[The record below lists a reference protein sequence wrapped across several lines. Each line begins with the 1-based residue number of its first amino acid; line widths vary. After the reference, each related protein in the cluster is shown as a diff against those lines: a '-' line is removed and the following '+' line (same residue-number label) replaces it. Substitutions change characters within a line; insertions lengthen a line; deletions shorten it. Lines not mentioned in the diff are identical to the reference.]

1 MTATDAT
8 PAGLARRSLRP
19 ELMDGA
25 HIPFDEFERC
35 LRELEAINRW
45 TFAYRPT
52 LAWLDRLLRT
62 RAASG
67 PPAGPLRVLDVG
79 SGHGDML
86 RKVAAWADR
95 RGVEVALT
103 GIDLNPWSERA
114 ARRATPPGLAV
125 DWVTADIFELPA
137 PMASGN
143 GAPEAGGFD
152 VVLSA
157 LFTHHLD
164 DEALLRFL
172 AWMEGRARLGWFVN
186 DLHRHAV
193 PHAAAKAIGAT
204 LPVGRLVAHDAPLS
218 VERAF
223 TRADW
228 KRLLDDAGLGGAA
241 RVEWFFPFRLCVGRI
256 R

>member
-1 MTATDAT
+1 MSAIGTGRH
-8 PAGLARRSLRP
+8 GLARRSLRP

-25 HIPFDEFERC
+25 PVPFEEFERC
-35 LRELEAINRW
+35 LRELEGINRW

-52 LAWLDRLLRT
+52 LAWLDRLR
-62 RAASG
+62 RAHLPHRQPG
-67 PPAGPLRVLDVG
+67 RPLSVLDVG

-86 RKVAAWADR
+86 RRVAAWARR
-95 RGVEVALT
+95 RGVAVSLT
-103 GIDLNPWSERA
+103 GVDLNPWSERA
-114 ARRATPPGLAV
+114 ARAAAPALAAR
-125 DWVTADIFELPA
+125 WVTADIFDLPA
-137 PMASGN
+137 HALP
-143 GAPEAGGFD
+143 GGGRFD

-164 DEALLRFL
+164 DASLLRFL
-172 AWMEGRARLGWFVN
+172 AWMERHAALGWFVN

-193 PHAAAKAIGAT
+193 PHAAARAIGAA

-228 KRLLDDAGLGGAA
+228 QRLLDRAGLDGVA
-241 RVEWFFPFRLCVGRI
+241 RVERFAPFRLCVGRI